1 MKRIVPVALIV
12 ILAGVL
18 GWLVFG
24 WSPQQPGHRA
34 LEGGT
39 GLQGGDFTLRSIEGP
54 VSLSDYRG
62 KVVLLYFGYTWCP
75 DVCPTSLS
83 LMAQALSQMTER
95 QVRQVQGIFVS
106 VDPERDTPE
115 RLAEYT
121 DYFHPNIIG
130 VTGTAE
136 EVAEVAGQYGV
147 AYRKAESD
155 SATGYLVDH
164 SSFTYVLDQEGELV
178 TRLGHG
184 APPKE
189 ILQAVRPL
197 LAGGPPGP
205 EVSDEGR
212 SETR

>member
-1 MKRIVPVALIV
+1 MKKAVPLVLIV

-24 WSPQQPGHRA
+24 WAPGDTGHRA
-34 LEGGT
+34 LEGRAGPA
-39 GLQGGDFTLRSIEGP
+39 GGDFTLESAKGE

-83 LMAQALSQMTER
+83 MLAQALTQMGEAELE
-95 QVRQVQGIFVS
+95 QVQGLFVS
-106 VDPERDTPE
+106 VDPARDTPE

-121 DYFHPNIIG
+121 DYFHPKIIG
-130 VTGTAE
+130 ATGSKE
-136 EVAEVAGQYGV
+136 EVAEVAEQYGV
-147 AYRKAESD
+147 AYRKVESD

-164 SSFTYVLDQEGELV
+164 SSFTYVIGRDGELV

-184 APPKE
+184 TPPGE
-189 ILQAVRPL
+189 ILKAVRTL
-197 LAGGPPGP
+197 LQDGSA
-205 EVSDEGR
+205 
-212 SETR
+212 